1 MRANGDIE
9 GHRPMLSYSYLVVLL
24 ENPFCLGLFVLIMLD
39 ESLMNLLEGLVGFV
53 NNEVEYFCLMRI
65 MEKGTI
71 GSRTL
76 PISYQEC
83 LSKVG
88 LISAYA

>member
-1 MRANGDIE
+1 M
-9 GHRPMLSYSYLVVLL
+9 
-24 ENPFCLGLFVLIMLD
+24 IMLD
-39 ESLMNLLEGLVGFV
+39 ESLMNLLEGFVGFV

-76 PISYQEC
+76 PISYHTISRMSFKGSH
-83 LSKVG
+83 LSVY
-88 LISAYA
+88 LVHRPATWTVYASVASRTE

>member
-1 MRANGDIE
+1 M
-9 GHRPMLSYSYLVVLL
+9 
-24 ENPFCLGLFVLIMLD
+24 IMLD
-39 ESLMNLLEGLVGFV
+39 ESLMNLLEGFVGFV

-76 PISYQEC
+76 PISYHIKNVFQKSH
-83 LSKVG
+83 LSVY
-88 LISAYA
+88 LVHRPATWTVYASVASRTE